1 MDPAGLRE
9 TEFVGGMLVAAFPP
23 VRRLRA
29 YGINDARQK
38 KKTTGST
45 LWFRD
50 CHEIGGGACHRSPS
64 GRSAA
69 GVRFRASP
77 YGARRFT
84 GQPFYPSRKRQSS
97 RIVRALEMARGRR
110 KELAK
115 WLRHILRPQYPRLL
129 CIRLRS
135 CMASIAAWPWKWPGG
150 VERGWRCG
158 CGIFSGPRIPACYVS
173 GSVHGWPVAGW
184 PRKRPGAVERGW
196 RSGCAW
202 FPGLKTR
209 LLCARFHGSQALPAV
224 LLR

>member
-64 GRSAA
+64 GRSVA
-69 GVRFRASP
+69 GIMLRASP

-97 RIVRALEMARGRR
+97 RVVRALEMARGCR
-110 KELAK
+110 EMFSI
-115 WLRHILRPQYPRLL
+115 WLRHFLRPQNPRLL
-129 CIRLRS
+129 SIRLRS
-135 CMASIAAWPWKWPGG
+135 WMAGG
-150 VERGWRCG
+150 RMAQETARGR
-158 CGIFSGPRIPACYVS
+158 
-173 GSVHGWPVAGW
+173 
-184 PRKRPGAVERGW
+184 
-196 RSGCAW
+196 
-202 FPGLKTR
+202 
-209 LLCARFHGSQALPAV
+209 
-224 LLR
+224 